1 MTLLSFHGRSGR
13 VRYLLESLGPY
24 VVLIALVIAMIALA
38 PRSQITQWRGQSTVS
53 SSETSSMMADIA
65 AHRDVHY
72 SGVTVKL
79 DEPPHRAEPAPG
91 FWAAVIAFVLGC
103 FLGVWIE
110 IAAQVRRL
118 HDLGQSGW
126 LAALNLVPGVSP
138 LMWLVLVLAPGQ
150 PHDNVYGGKS

>member
-1 MTLLSFHGRSGR
+1 MTLLSFHGRCGR

-24 VVLIALVIAMIALA
+24 VVLIALVIAMIVLGNGAGRL
-38 PRSQITQWRGQSTVS
+38 PS
-53 SSETSSMMADIA
+53 SPSAF
-65 AHRDVHY
+65 H
-72 SGVTVKL
+72 
-79 DEPPHRAEPAPG
+79 PAPG

-103 FLGVWIE
+103 GLGVWIE

-150 PHDNVYGGKS
+150 PHDNVYGVAARPASPAPAP

>member
-1 MTLLSFHGRSGR
+1 MILLSFYGRSGR

-24 VVLIALVIAMIALA
+24 VVLIALIIAMIVLGNGAGRL
-38 PRSQITQWRGQSTVS
+38 PSTPS
-53 SSETSSMMADIA
+53 DF
-65 AHRDVHY
+65 H
-72 SGVTVKL
+72 
-79 DEPPHRAEPAPG
+79 PARG
-91 FWAAVIAFVLGC
+91 FWAAVVAFVLGC
-103 FLGVWIE
+103 GLGVWIE

-150 PHDNVYGGKS
+150 LHDNVYGAAANPASPAPAP